1 MVNGR
6 RLELQLWL
14 RLLFIF
20 NFINHFFQL
29 LIVIKLVK
37 LLWWRG
43 LRSCDRA
50 FKRWAA
56 RCAQVFRHGLLVL
69 CRHILKFSVRC
80 YVIDVRAL
88 LRIFLK
94 HLINETLESLADAE
108 AYPEIWLIAYL
119 LDELSLVVRWKWLLK
134 AEHFVKNDAQGPNI

>member
-1 MVNGR
+1 M
-6 RLELQLWL
+6 
-14 RLLFIF
+14 
-20 NFINHFFQL
+20 
-29 LIVIKLVK
+29 IVIKLVCG
-37 LLWWRG
+37 RR
-43 LRSCDRA
+43 LRSFDRA
-50 FKRWAA
+50 FKRWAT